1 MQTIK
6 QITKGRSTG
15 MSFGAIGN
23 GYIVTLSNDDKIE
36 SDDEDLL
43 GRYVVIRKGGRKSL
57 EQLNEALVGKGWKE
71 V

>member
-1 MQTIK
+1 
-6 QITKGRSTG
+6 